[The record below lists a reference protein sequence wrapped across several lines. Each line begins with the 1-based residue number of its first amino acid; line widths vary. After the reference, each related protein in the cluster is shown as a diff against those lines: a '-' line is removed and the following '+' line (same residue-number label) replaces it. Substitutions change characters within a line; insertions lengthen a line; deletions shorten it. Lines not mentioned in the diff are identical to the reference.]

1 MYRPFVHVPT
11 TYTSLNMRKLQN
23 TGQKQY
29 SYVRKVNLKEF
40 ESLNTV
46 FKLKKATKISAYIT
60 KGYF

>member
-1 MYRPFVHVPT
+1 MYKTVHVPT

-23 TGQKQY
+23 TRQK
-29 SYVRKVNLKEF
+29 NNTHTLEKEF